1 MITAAAPAFL
11 RLRPPVTSVL
21 GRRDPPPARPSW
33 PAAMKP
39 RSRSTTAVTEPLKT
53 LSQLRIRELNDPEV
67 DTATLTEMSWSAS
80 RSSSGPAR
88 HSSKRRYGAEQVAH
102 LSSLPLLMPSP
113 DRSSVDESVLTCGNA
128 RTL

>member
-39 RSRSTTAVTEPLKT
+39 RSRSTTAV
-53 LSQLRIRELNDPEV
+53 S
-67 DTATLTEMSWSAS
+67 
-80 RSSSGPAR
+80 
-88 HSSKRRYGAEQVAH
+88 
-102 LSSLPLLMPSP
+102 
-113 DRSSVDESVLTCGNA
+113 
-128 RTL
+128 